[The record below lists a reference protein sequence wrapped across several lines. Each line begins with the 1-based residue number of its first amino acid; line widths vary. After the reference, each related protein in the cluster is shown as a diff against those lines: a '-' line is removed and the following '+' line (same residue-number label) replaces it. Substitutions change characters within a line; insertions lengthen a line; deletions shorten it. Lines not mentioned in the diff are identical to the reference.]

1 MKHPHV
7 YQNNMRGV
15 LTDDGRFAPGVT
27 SILKRGLPT
36 PEALARWKYTNPDA
50 TSILKRGLPTPE
62 ALARWKYTNP
72 DAEEITER
80 AATRGTAL
88 HAAVE
93 SWLHGEA
100 ADATHLTAADIQA
113 VDEFATVFGDHEVLG
128 VEEHILVDDE
138 ELLYS
143 GSADHWFIPATDL
156 HCVTGEI
163 IPAGAPVVGDLKTSK
178 AVYESYHAQLAAY
191 AHALGCEHAV
201 VWHFT
206 SNGVKL
212 QWIDLAAGWRV
223 FVAAYTLARE
233 LPALEARAQRTKS
246 TASTAHAPR

>member
-1 MKHPHV
+1 MKPPPV
-7 YQNNMRGV
+7 SQNSMRGV
-15 LTDDGRFAPGVT
+15 LPDDGRFAPGVT

-36 PEALARWKYTNPDA
+36 PEPLARWKYTNPD
-50 TSILKRGLPTPE
+50 G
-62 ALARWKYTNP
+62 
-72 DAEEITER
+72 EEITER

-100 ADATHLTAADIQA
+100 ADAPHLPAADIQA

-178 AVYESYHAQLAAY
+178 AVYESHHAQLAAY
-191 AHALGCEHAV
+191 ARALSCEHAV

-206 SNGVKL
+206 PGGVKL
-212 QWIDLAAGWRV
+212 HWIDLDAGWRV
-223 FVAAYTLARE
+223 FRAAYTLARE
-233 LPALEARAQRTKS
+233 LPALEARAQRTKLHQLQ
-246 TASTAHAPR
+246 HAVARV

>member
-1 MKHPHV
+1 MAGVFEAPPVVARGSHGAYPAMEAPPKHMKRPHV

-36 PEALARWKYTNPDA
+36 PEP
-50 TSILKRGLPTPE
+50 
-62 ALARWKYTNP
+62 LARWKYTNP

-88 HAAVE
+88 HAAID
-93 SWLHGEA
+93 SWLQGEA
-100 ADATHLTAADIQA
+100 ADATHLSATDIQA
-113 VDEFATVFGDHEVLG
+113 VEEFATVFADHQVLG
-128 VEEHILVDDE
+128 VEEEILVDDG

-143 GSADHWFIPATDL
+143 GAADHRFIPTTDL
-156 HCVTGEI
+156 QCVTGEI
-163 IPAGAPVVGDLKTSK
+163 IPAGVVVVGDLKTSK

-223 FVAAYTLARE
+223 FV
-233 LPALEARAQRTKS
+233 
-246 TASTAHAPR
+246 

>member
-1 MKHPHV
+1 MNRPHV
-7 YQNNMRGV
+7 FHDNLRGV

-50 TSILKRGLPTPE
+50 
-62 ALARWKYTNP
+62 A
-72 DAEEITER
+72 EITER

-93 SWLHGEA
+93 SWLNGEP
-100 ADATHLTAADIQA
+100 ADGTRLTAADIRA
-113 VDEFATVFGDHEVLG
+113 VEEFATVIGVHEVLG
-128 VEEHILVDDE
+128 VEQAILVDDG

-143 GSADHWFIPATDL
+143 GRADHTFMPTTDL
-156 HCVTGEI
+156 RCVTGEI
-163 IPAGAPVVGDLKTSK
+163 IPAGVVVVGDLKTSK

-191 AHALGCEHAV
+191 AHGLGCQHAC

-206 SNGVKL
+206 PSGVKCH
-212 QWIDLAAGWRV
+212 WIDLDTGWRV
-223 FVAAYTLARE
+223 FRAAYTLVRE
-233 LPALEARAQRTKS
+233 LPALEQRAQRTRLHQLP
-246 TASTAHAPR
+246 HAET

>member
-1 MKHPHV
+1 MKRPHV

-36 PEALARWKYTNPDA
+36 PEALARWKYTNSDA
-50 TSILKRGLPTPE
+50 
-62 ALARWKYTNP
+62 A
-72 DAEEITER
+72 EITER
-80 AATRGTAL
+80 AATRGMAL

-100 ADATHLTAADIQA
+100 ADATHLTTADIQA
-113 VDEFATVFGDHEVLG
+113 VDEFATVFAEHQVLG
-128 VEEHILVDDE
+128 VEQDLRVDDE

-163 IPAGAPVVGDLKTSK
+163 IPAGVLVVGDLKTSK

-191 AHALGCEHAV
+191 AHALGCQHAC

-206 SNGVKL
+206 PSGVKL
-212 QWIDLAAGWRV
+212 HWINLDVGWRV
-223 FVAAYTLARE
+223 FQAAYTLAHE
-233 LPALEARAQRTKS
+233 LPALEARAQHTKS

>member
-50 TSILKRGLPTPE
+50 
-62 ALARWKYTNP
+62 
-72 DAEEITER
+72 EEITER
-80 AATRGTAL
+80 AATRGMAL